1 MSGTVNPDDW
11 FAEPER
17 AGRPSDRPRDD
28 DWLDER
34 VPARRP
40 PLAELPWLRPAALA
54 AGAIVVLLL
63 VLWAAGVFSG
73 GSSAPTTP
81 ATTATRPA
89 ATTTVQ
95 TPTQPAAVPAPGA
108 TLTPG
113 DTGAQVKRLQ
123 RALAQLGYSPG
134 KADGD
139 YGPATVSALKQFQ
152 QANGLTADG
161 VLGPKT
167 LQALKSKLAA
177 G

>member
-1 MSGTVNPDDW
+1 MSGRVNPDDW

-17 AGRPSDRPRDD
+17 VGQQPVDRGGDD
-28 DWLDER
+28 DWLDDRPPVRR
-34 VPARRP
+34 V
-40 PLAELPWLRPAALA
+40 PLAELPWIRPAAIG

-63 VLWAAGVFSG
+63 ALWAAGVFSG

-81 ATTATRPA
+81 ATTATQPA
-89 ATTTVQ
+89 ATSTVQ
-95 TPTQPAAVPAPGA
+95 APPPAAVPAPA
-108 TLTPG
+108 TTLTPG
-113 DTGAQVKRLQ
+113 ATGAQVKRLQ

-134 KADGD
+134 KVDGS

-167 LQALKSKLAA
+167 LRELKRLLVAS
-177 G
+177 

>member
-17 AGRPSDRPRDD
+17 TGRPSDRAGED

-40 PLAELPWLRPAALA
+40 PLAELPWIRPAALV

-63 VLWAAGVFSG
+63 ALWAAGVFGG

-81 ATTATRPA
+81 ATTATQPA

-95 TPTQPAAVPAPGA
+95 TPEPASLPAPATTLDPGA
-108 TLTPG
+108 
-113 DTGAQVKRLQ
+113 TGAQVKRLQ

-134 KADGD
+134 KVDGD
-139 YGPATVSALKQFQ
+139 YGPATVGALKQFQ

-167 LQALKSKLAA
+167 LQALKTKLAA